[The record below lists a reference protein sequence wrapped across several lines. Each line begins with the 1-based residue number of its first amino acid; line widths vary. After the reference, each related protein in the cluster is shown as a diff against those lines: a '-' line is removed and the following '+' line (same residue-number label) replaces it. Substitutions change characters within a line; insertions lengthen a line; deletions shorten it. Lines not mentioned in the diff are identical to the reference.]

1 MNPDQQPAP
10 QIPTGV
16 DYLNQIA
23 PQKPSSKWLKP
34 GPQLFLIIG
43 AILVVFVIILSVVLG
58 IISANTR
65 KPLQQLSARL
75 SATATVVDD
84 WQKEIKSS
92 QLRSLNS
99 NLKLYLT
106 NINRDIAAPMKQSG
120 VDVAKLSD
128 SILQEESTDQL
139 NQRLEDARLNGIFD
153 RVYAREMAYRLDTI
167 LALMRQ
173 INSSTGNNSLKQFL
187 SDSYDSLQP
196 AQESFAEFNA
206 GG

>member
-23 PQKPSSKWLKP
+23 PQKPASKWLKP
-34 GPQLFLIIG
+34 GPQLFLMIG
-43 AILVVFVIILSVVLG
+43 AVLVIFVIILSIVLG

-128 SILQEESTDQL
+128 SILQEESTDRL

-173 INSSTGNNSLKQFL
+173 INSSTGNDSLKQFL